1 MKLFRPIGMALCIAI
16 LLISAWYAPI
26 DEPATQQVDAGLK
39 RALVTY
45 GTARLM
51 HGAFSVVQGTQF
63 NVAPAGLGTTL
74 SPGQSLAPVTEMLKQ
89 FSDVMLLVCV
99 SFGMQKLLISIGGY
113 WVISLA
119 LTITVLGWGLQF
131 VRRRQSPEWL
141 TKLLIVLLMVRFA
154 LPLTILGSE
163 VLFKS
168 FLEKDYTV
176 SQNAISSVPT
186 QVETTAGLDST
197 DTKNLSIFG
206 STKEWFLAKLKGI
219 TDRHE
224 SIMNSVGLAAE
235 HMVTLIGI
243 FVLQTLVI
251 PLLLL
256 WALSGLARLCFQIL
270 MNRIPKSVVT

>member
-1 MKLFRPIGMALCIAI
+1 MKLLRPIGMVLCTAI
-16 LLISAWYAPI
+16 LLIGAWRVPI

-51 HGAFSVVQGTQF
+51 HGAFSVVQGTQI

-99 SFGMQKLLISIGGY
+99 SFGIQKLLISIGGF

-119 LTITVLGWGLQF
+119 LTITALGWTLQF

-154 LPLTILGSE
+154 LPLTILGSD

-168 FLEKDYTV
+168 FLEKDYTA

-186 QVETTAGLDST
+186 QAETMASLDSG
-197 DTKNLSIFG
+197 DSKSPSIFG
-206 STKEWFLAKLKGI
+206 SPKEWFLEKLTRFSERQAAI
-219 TDRHE
+219 N
-224 SIMNSVGLAAE
+224 NSVGLAAE

-256 WALSGLARLCFQIL
+256 WGLSGLARVFFQIL
-270 MNRIPKSVVT
+270 MNRIPKPVIT